1 VRLDFYKNSAILTLM
16 ENKEA
21 VIFIEEHRHLV
32 ERYMKTAGSFELDYL
47 RCLPL
52 ECLEDLLHP
61 YDTD

>member
-1 VRLDFYKNSAILTLM
+1 M

-21 VIFIEEHRHLV
+21 VIYIEEHPHLV
-32 ERYMKTAGSFELDYL
+32 ARYMKTAGSFELDYL
-47 RCLPL
+47 RGLPL